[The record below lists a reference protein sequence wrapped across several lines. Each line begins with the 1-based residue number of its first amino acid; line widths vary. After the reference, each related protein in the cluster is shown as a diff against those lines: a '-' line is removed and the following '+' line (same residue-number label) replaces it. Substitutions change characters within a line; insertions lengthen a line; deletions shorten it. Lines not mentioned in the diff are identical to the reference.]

1 LEAQA
6 DSIMQ
11 AMAAKA
17 GLVTFNFIVAISR
30 PNHAENM
37 ANAASVAECSA
48 FLMKVPRRDTV
59 SPNKRQNPTWLI
71 EVQPSAKE

>member
-1 LEAQA
+1 
-6 DSIMQ
+6 
-11 AMAAKA
+11 
-17 GLVTFNFIVAISR
+17 
-30 PNHAENM
+30 M

-48 FLMKVPRRDTV
+48 FLMKVPRRDKV